1 MEARIRDYVASYS
14 APEIET
20 AFVKCIEKGCNV
32 MLVGRDIRIFDLDFD
47 VFAEHNGF
55 QGALVGGDSNLR
67 VVSLQR

>member
-1 MEARIRDYVASYS
+1 
-14 APEIET
+14 
-20 AFVKCIEKGCNV
+20 
-32 MLVGRDIRIFDLDFD
+32 LDFD